1 MTKLIN
7 FFIFTL
13 SGSDILND
21 STFIIENWLFFKI
34 FAIIFILFQITLFS
48 PYFKAT
54 TLVQD
59 KGEVTVQGKIGA
71 LHGLDLSS
79 PVDTVGLR
87 SNRIFSLGC
96 SSIPDPDFQMLFSKI
111 ESGRDAFSFELKRK
125 QEANYRQNLTLQVDT
140 ASLCYLHSPKLG
152 Y

>member
-1 MTKLIN
+1 MTVCDLEVCTVNLMIASVEMGMGRKIA
-7 FFIFTL
+7 
-13 SGSDILND
+13 SAG
-21 STFIIENWLFFKI
+21 IEG
-34 FAIIFILFQITLFS
+34 
-48 PYFKAT
+48 FKAT

-79 PVDTVGLR
+79 AVDSVGLR

-111 ESGRDAFSFELKRK
+111 ESGRDAFSFEMKRK
-125 QEANYRQNLTLQVDT
+125 QEANYRQNLSLQVDT
-140 ASLCYLHSPKLG
+140 ASLCYLHSPKSG
-152 Y
+152 FFIF